1 MRRDRTWQRALS
13 ERFSHHPELGR
24 LYRERK
30 ALQEVDPETCIA
42 PDWVRARIL
51 KLDGA
56 IDDVVARINRGEL
69 EPHVMTAEI
78 DRHA

>member
-1 MRRDRTWQRALS
+1 MRRDRTWNRALN
-13 ERFSHHPELGR
+13 ERFSRHPELGR

-30 ALQEVDPETCIA
+30 ALKEVDSRTCIA
-42 PDWVRARIL
+42 PEWCRARIL
-51 KLDGA
+51 KLDRA

-69 EPHVMTAEI
+69 EPHSMTAEL